1 MYRLNPVRIRRG
13 VIWARLPSFWLP
25 SLDGGPGGKARRE
38 GGEEPRV
45 CVTVCVRAR
54 GCVCVCCTSQ
64 SLVVFSSVWMSQT
77 ACVTIILSLFLPLS
91 KHACTHT
98 QVHTVTHTPDSCV
111 WLGKC
116 LWLTPIPPT
125 SFFFRFVPQHPHQS
139 FLLLQCAPQ
148 PILCPAPEDTVLQC
162 RRQSFTALPGPLKM
176 ANIDP

>member
-45 CVTVCVRAR
+45 CVTVCVRAC